1 MNTKNGVLQ
10 QRGDTN
16 REIACIK
23 WKLPVGNQEVA
34 ATNKNIERM
43 GTAIYIACATDF
55 VIDIAAFFM
64 IKGGVVMSGKTYIM
78 GFLGLS
84 PASQNIGSVTRS
96 TKLRHLAIFDN
107 NLHQMLAEK
116 DIHWG
121 LPKMP
126 GFIDNMTL
134 ITTSV
139 KEVSEELVFVING
152 LLPQRI
158 FEYKT
163 DSDIPL
169 TRQLAYNI
177 FHAAKAAFKM
187 AQPNANLPGHRKMG
201 TVC

>member
-1 MNTKNGVLQ
+1 
-10 QRGDTN
+10 
-16 REIACIK
+16 
-23 WKLPVGNQEVA
+23 
-34 ATNKNIERM
+34 M
-43 GTAIYIACATDF
+43 GTAISIACAKDF

-84 PASQNIGSVTRS
+84 PASQKIGSVTPS

-107 NLHQMLAEK
+107 NLHHVLAEK

-134 ITTSV
+134 TTTSV
-139 KEVSEELVFVING
+139 NAVSEELAFAING
-152 LLPQRI
+152 LLPKLI

-163 DSDIPL
+163 DSEIPS
-169 TRQLAYNI
+169 TRQLEYNN
-177 FHAAKAAFKM
+177 FHAARWHSAGPA
-187 AQPNANLPGHRKMG
+187 
-201 TVC
+201 